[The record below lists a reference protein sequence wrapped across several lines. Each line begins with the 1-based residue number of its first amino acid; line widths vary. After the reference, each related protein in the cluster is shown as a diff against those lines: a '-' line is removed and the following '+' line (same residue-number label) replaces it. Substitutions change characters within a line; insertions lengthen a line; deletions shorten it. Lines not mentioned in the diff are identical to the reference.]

1 MKLKKRFVCM
11 LSACMAVFTL
21 ATVASAAFSTS
32 VLDNPTYSYEENG
45 VSYVEQTVSEG
56 GTQKLFYGEYDATA
70 SNSKYEWVIHSVRS
84 GSNTTL
90 STVMDIAKDYEKQT
104 GKKVMLA
111 ANGDFFYNTGANVE
125 SYVNDGI
132 VISKGSFA
140 TKHCI
145 GFDNNGKVVAGRM
158 TDVER
163 RLMVVINGQR
173 TFFKIDQFNREPGD
187 NQIAVYTNPGTYNIN
202 GAGKYICA
210 TDSTNLEQ
218 YPVFGTSR
226 RMTTGSVTNDDS
238 FTLRSKQFAIV
249 VKGKNAQYF
258 YDNVKYGVEI
268 DLVEIPAG
276 QFAGCTW
283 VLGGYDILVDNG
295 VANTNCHTDNS
306 GNANAPRTFFGVK
319 ADGTAF
325 ICVADGRGAGGAVG
339 ITVNKE
345 AQLAKALGA
354 KYALELDGG
363 GSSTMIVR
371 INDALTLRN
380 KPSDGSMR
388 KVSNA
393 IMLVEKSQKSNNPT
407 TTTKPSTTTKPTT
420 VTTTAPT
427 TTVPPTVTTTVPTT
441 EPPTATTT
449 EPTTLPTTEPT
460 TVPTTAPPAADT
472 DQTAPD
478 SGKDAD
484 NGIWLIAL
492 IGGGVLIA
500 TVIIVIICVAK
511 KRKR

>member
-32 VLDNPTYSYEENG
+32 VLDNPTYSYEKNG
-45 VSYVEQTVSEG
+45 MSYVEQTVSEG

-70 SNSKYEWVIHSVRS
+70 SDAKYEWVIHSVRK
-84 GSNTTL
+84 GTATTL
-90 STVMDIAKDYEKQT
+90 TTVMDIAKDYEKQT

-111 ANGDFFYNTGANVE
+111 TNGDYFLNTGANVE
-125 SYVNDGI
+125 SYVNDGV

-145 GFDNNGKVVAGRM
+145 GFDNKGKVVVGRM
-158 TDVER
+158 TEVEK

-173 TFFKIDQFNREPGD
+173 TLFKIDQFNREPGD
-187 NQIAVYTNPGTYNIN
+187 NQIAIYTTPGTYTVP
-202 GAGKYICA
+202 GTEKYICA
-210 TDSTNLEQ
+210 SDATNLDQ

-226 RMTTGSVTNDDS
+226 RMSDVTDNDS

-249 VKGKNAQYF
+249 VKGKNAKF
-258 YDNVKYGVEI
+258 FFDNVKYGVEVN
-268 DLVEIPAG
+268 LVEIPAG

-295 VANTNCHTDNS
+295 TMGSSFHTDN
-306 GNANAPRTFFGVK
+306 GGDGNAPRTFFGVK

-325 ICVADGRGAGGAVG
+325 VCVADGRGAGGAVG
-339 ITVNKE
+339 ITVKKE
-345 AQLAKALGA
+345 AELAKALGA
-354 KYALELDGG
+354 KFALELDGG

-371 INDALTLRN
+371 INDTLTLRN

-388 KVSNA
+388 RVSNA
-393 IMLVEKSQKSNNPT
+393 IMLVEKSQKTNNPT

-420 VTTTAPT
+420 VTTPAP
-427 TTVPPTVTTTVPTT
+427 TTVPPTVTTTAPTT
-441 EPPTATTT
+441 EPPTVTTT
-449 EPTTLPTTEPT
+449 APTTLPTTA
-460 TVPTTAPPAADT
+460 PTTAPPVADT
-472 DQTAPD
+472 DQTT
-478 SGKDAD
+478 D
-484 NGIWLIAL
+484 NGSQPVDSIWLIAL

-500 TVIIVIICVAK
+500 VVITVIICVAK